1 MIYTFRIHTQIAYV
15 YERKSVTNNKPIV
28 AVGDLVWDV
37 LVKPDAPLLPGGDT
51 TGRIAL
57 APGGSAANVAAWV
70 ARCGMPAGFIGKVG
84 ADVFGDI
91 IVEDLER
98 EGVSMH
104 TVRTTQRDT
113 GVILA
118 LIDRMGQRS
127 MVTNQ
132 GADFVLTPEDLPE
145 QVLREAGQVHITAWS
160 LFTDPPRAAAIR
172 AAQIG
177 HEAGA
182 TVSFDPA
189 SYQMIRE
196 MGHDAFHQASAGLP
210 VDMIFPN
217 RDEGIALTGAR
228 EPEAI
233 AQAMARRYPDA
244 IIVLKLDRDGCFV
257 LSGKH
262 AQHYPTDEV
271 AVIDTTGA
279 GDAFN
284 AAFIAR
290 YRRDGDLSAAAN
302 FANTVGG
309 WVVSNYGARPAAD
322 EILHNI
328 LKGF

>member
-1 MIYTFRIHTQIAYV
+1 MVKH
-15 YERKSVTNNKPIV
+15 KPIL

-84 ADVFGDI
+84 ADVFGSI

-98 EGVSMH
+98 EGVTMH
-104 TVRTTQRDT
+104 TVRTAERDT

-132 GADFVLTPEDLPE
+132 GADFVLLPEDLPE
-145 QVLREAGQVHITAWS
+145 QALREAGQVHITAWS
-160 LFTDPPRAAAIR
+160 LFTDPPRRAAIR
-172 AAQIG
+172 AAQIA
-177 HEAGA
+177 HEAGVS
-182 TVSFDPA
+182 VSFDPA

-196 MGHDAFHQASAGLP
+196 MGHDAFHEASAGLP
-210 VDMIFPN
+210 VDMVFPN
-217 RDEGIALTGAR
+217 RDEGIALTATR

-233 AQAMARRYPDA
+233 AHAMARRYPGA
-244 IIVLKLDRDGCFV
+244 TVVLKLDRDGCFV
-257 LSGKH
+257 LSDTH
-262 AQHYPTDEV
+262 AQHYPTDDV
-271 AVIDTTGA
+271 AVVDTTGA

-290 YRRDGDLSAAAN
+290 YRRDGDLAAAAQ
-302 FANTVGG
+302 FANAIGG
-309 WVVSNYGARPAAD
+309 WVVSRYGARPAAD
-322 EILHNI
+322 HDLQAILEQS
-328 LKGF
+328 G

>member
-1 MIYTFRIHTQIAYV
+1 MTKH
-15 YERKSVTNNKPIV
+15 KPIL

-57 APGGSAANVAAWV
+57 APGGSAANVAAWI

-84 ADVFGDI
+84 ADVFGSI

-98 EGVSMH
+98 EGVNMY
-104 TVRTTQRDT
+104 TVRTPERDT

-132 GADFVLTPEDLPE
+132 GADFVLTPTDLPE

-160 LFTDPPRAAAIR
+160 LFTDPPRTAAIR
-172 AAQIG
+172 AAQIA
-177 HEAGA
+177 HEAGV

-196 MGHDAFHQASAGLP
+196 MGHDAFHEASAGLP
-210 VDMIFPN
+210 VDMVFPN

-233 AQAMARRYPDA
+233 AHAMARRYPNA
-244 IIVLKLDRDGCFV
+244 IIVLKLDREGCFV
-257 LSGKH
+257 LAGTH
-262 AQHYPTDEV
+262 AQHYPTDDV
-271 AVIDTTGA
+271 PVIDTTGA

-284 AAFIAR
+284 AAFIAH
-290 YRRDGDLSAAAN
+290 YRRNADLSAAAT
-302 FANTVGG
+302 FANAIAG
-309 WVVSNYGARPAAD
+309 WVVANYGARPPAD
-322 EILHNI
+322 QALHAILARES
-328 LKGF
+328 KSQG